1 MHDLMIDLETLAT
14 TPDALILSIG
24 AVFFDRDTPGK
35 LGAEFYQRIQMDQKH
50 GRIDHGTLSWWME
63 RRGAWP
69 TGDATELDVALRSFA
84 AFIRKNTPSDGQA
97 VIVRDLKE
105 GPPRLRIWGHGADF
119 DPPILHSAYL
129 TCGMDR
135 PWGKGQVRD
144 TRTLFELAGYEW
156 KTEGPREGVHHALED
171 AKAAAR
177 AVQEAMKKL
186 RSERR

>member
-1 MHDLMIDLETLAT
+1 MNDLMIDLETLAT

-24 AVFFDRDTPGK
+24 AVFFDRDAPGK
-35 LGAEFYQRIQMDQKH
+35 LGAEFYQRVEFDQKH
-50 GRIDHGTLSWWME
+50 GRICSKTLDWWME

-69 TGDATELDVALRSFA
+69 TGDAVRLEVALRSFTRFVA
-84 AFIRKNTPSDGQA
+84 EHTPGFGQA

-129 TCGMDR
+129 VCTMQV
-135 PWGKGQVRD
+135 PWGKGQCRD

-156 KTEGPREGVHHALED
+156 KTEGPREGVHHALQD
-171 AKAAAR
+171 AKAAAL
-177 AVQEAMKKL
+177 AVQTAIRKL
-186 RSERR
+186 RD